1 MTTEQG
7 GQAPSP
13 ALEQLIGKA
22 VAEPDFRQQLID
34 DPEGAVRS
42 AGIDLSQEEL
52 QAITGTSR
60 EEREQ
65 MLSSLGE
72 RTSPFCFWS
81 SGGGSSTTVSCFWIS
96 SGGI

>member
-34 DPEGAVRS
+34 NPESAVQS
-42 AGIDLSQEEL
+42 AGIQLSQEEL
-52 QAITGTSR
+52 QAIAGTSR

-81 SGGGSSTTVSCFWIS
+81 SSGGSTTSVSCFWT

>member
-1 MTTEQG
+1 MTTDQG

-34 DPEGAVRS
+34 NPEEAIQS
-42 AGIDLSQEEL
+42 AGIELSQEEL

-65 MLSSLGE
+65 MLSALGE

-81 SGGGSSTTVSCFWIS
+81 TSGGSSTTVGCFWIS
-96 SGGI
+96 V